1 MLDLERFVQG
11 GLAECL
17 HLKFMQIETAFQEN
31 QLQMLKINDN
41 FAKLQNL
48 LGEDECDFEP
58 IDLESMFEFTSSIL
72 EDIQNKIFI
81 QNSNSK
87 REEDQASHSI
97 DKEVKMHNSINSG
110 AYKSSP
116 PDKNSDANNRVNT
129 TSDANTNREHTD
141 DGVDYEV
148 INAKRYHK
156 ETEFNQFDS
165 IKDCNMISRSDNSP
179 VSITEYS
186 SQLRDKPQET
196 VNNIPKHPSTT
207 KNITKQTGSRIPGV
221 KNNSVSRPNNN
232 LMKEETKKH
241 KGKTPSFGN
250 ANSPLFLNNFQIDT
264 EANIVVEQ
272 NTRES
277 RKEETKNDRRTF
289 SGKGSADLTDKFT
302 SPILSHRD
310 TRKTV
315 PKKSVTRPGQRP
327 RPLSKKTSPYH
338 NKSAAASA
346 STPKPSVSGIVSVIN
361 IGI

>member
-48 LGEDECDFEP
+48 LGEEACDFEP

-81 QNSNSK
+81 QKSNSK
-87 REEDQASHSI
+87 REEDQVSRSI
-97 DKEVKMHNSINSG
+97 DKEVKMQNSINSA

-116 PDKNSDANNRVNT
+116 PDKNDAHIGVNT
-129 TSDANTNREHTD
+129 TSDVNTNRENTD

-165 IKDCNMISRSDNSP
+165 IKDCNMISMGDNSP

-196 VNNIPKHPSTT
+196 INNIPKHPSTT
-207 KNITKQTGSRIPGV
+207 KNLKQQANSRIPG
-221 KNNSVSRPNNN
+221 
-232 LMKEETKKH
+232 
-241 KGKTPSFGN
+241 
-250 ANSPLFLNNFQIDT
+250 I
-264 EANIVVEQ
+264 
-272 NTRES
+272 
-277 RKEETKNDRRTF
+277 
-289 SGKGSADLTDKFT
+289 
-302 SPILSHRD
+302 
-310 TRKTV
+310 
-315 PKKSVTRPGQRP
+315 
-327 RPLSKKTSPYH
+327 
-338 NKSAAASA
+338 
-346 STPKPSVSGIVSVIN
+346 
-361 IGI
+361 